1 MNVMS
6 KTYTDY
12 INKTALTINES
23 FIDVK
28 TGSTIQISSKVKE
41 QIEYHS
47 KNQTLSHFILS
58 ALHSYMHPRISAGNN
73 DLILQ
78 EIAELRNLILDGS
91 YALNNAAKPVPSASL
106 QKKKALLD
114 LNEVKDVLDAFGG

>member
-12 INKTALTINES
+12 FNKTALTINES

-28 TGSTIQISSKVKE
+28 TGSTIQISSRVRE

-47 KNQTLSHFILS
+47 KNQTLNHFILS
-58 ALHSYMHPRISAGNN
+58 ALHSYLHSRTPAGNN

-78 EIAELRNLILDGS
+78 EIAELRNLIQSGNLTFNTAS
-91 YALNNAAKPVPSASL
+91 KRLNAASNQKEKAS
-106 QKKKALLD
+106 LD
-114 LNEVKDVLDAFGG
+114 LNEVEDVLEAFGG

>member
-1 MNVMS
+1 MS

-12 INKTALTINES
+12 FNKTALTINES

-28 TGSTIQISSKVKE
+28 TGSTNQVSSRVKE

-47 KNQTLSHFILS
+47 KNQTLNHFILS
-58 ALHSYMHPRISAGNN
+58 ALHSYLHSRTPAGNN

-78 EIAELRNLILDGS
+78 EIAELRKLILGGS
-91 YALNNAAKPVPSASL
+91 YSFHTAANHVNSAPL
-106 QKKKALLD
+106 QRKKASLD
-114 LNEVKDVLDAFGG
+114 LNEVKDVLEAFGG

>member
-1 MNVMS
+1 MS

-12 INKTALTINES
+12 FNKTALTISES

-28 TGSTIQISSKVKE
+28 TGSTIQISSRLKE
-41 QIEYHS
+41 QIEFHS
-47 KNQTLSHFILS
+47 KNQTLNHFILS
-58 ALHSYMHPRISAGNN
+58 ALHSYLHTKTPAGNN

-78 EIAELRNLILDGS
+78 EIAELRSLLLDGS
-91 YALNNAAKPVPSASL
+91 YAHNNAVKPVRSASL

-114 LNEVKDVLDAFGG
+114 LNEVEDVLDAFGG